1 MASGGHQRHRYALI
15 MAGGSGTRFWPQS
28 RRRRP
33 KQFLA
38 VNGHRT
44 LLQETADRLRGLVAS
59 SHLYVIAPREL
70 AKLIRTQLPRLP
82 RANLLIEPSARG
94 TAACLALAS
103 AHIGRRDPRAVV
115 ASFPADHVIAAA
127 AAFRACVR
135 AAFAAAEQAECL
147 VTIGVQP
154 TSAETGFGYIE
165 VAGRRRESK
174 RSGGRRAV
182 GGVPE
187 VRRAIRFV
195 EKPNRRTAER
205 FAASGRHFWNAGM
218 FVWQV
223 SVFAAALRRHAPA
236 IARAVDAVLHGGAA
250 RKRAYAALP
259 VASVDTAV
267 MERAKHIVVVKATFD
282 WSDVGSWG
290 AMAALWGTDAQG
302 NATRGA
308 ALLIDC
314 HDTLVFG
321 AQRLVAVL
329 GARDLVVVD
338 SDDALLVCPRSRA
351 QEVRRLVE
359 ALARDRRY
367 RRLR

>member
-1 MASGGHQRHRYALI
+1 MAPGGHQRHRYALI

-38 VNGHRT
+38 VTGHRT
-44 LLQETADRLRGLVAS
+44 LLQETAHRLRGLVPS
-59 SHLYVIAPREL
+59 SHLYVIAPRGL
-70 AKLIRTQLPRLP
+70 AQLIRAQLPRLP

-103 AHIGRRDPRAVV
+103 AHIGRREPRAVV
-115 ASFPADHVIAAA
+115 ASFPADHVIGGAAE
-127 AAFRACVR
+127 FRACVR
-135 AAFAAAEQAECL
+135 AAYAAAERAECL

-154 TSAETGFGYIE
+154 RSAETGFGYIE
-165 VAGRRRESK
+165 VGRRRESK
-174 RSGGRRAV
+174 RTGSSLAAGR
-182 GGVPE
+182 VPE
-187 VRRAIRFV
+187 VRPAIRFV
-195 EKPNRRTAER
+195 EKPDRRTAER
-205 FAASGRHFWNAGM
+205 FVASGRHLWNAGM

-223 SVFAAALRRHAPA
+223 AVFAAVLRRHAPA
-236 IARAVDAVLHGGAA
+236 IARAVDAVLRGGAA
-250 RKRAYAALP
+250 RRRAYDALP
-259 VASVDTAV
+259 VAPVDTAV
-267 MERAKHIVVVKATFD
+267 MERARRIVVVRATFD

-314 HDTLVFG
+314 HDTVVFG
-321 AQRLVAVL
+321 EQRLVAVL

-338 SDDALLVCPRSRA
+338 SADAVLVCPRSRA
-351 QEVRRLVE
+351 QDVRRLVE
-359 ALARDRRY
+359 ALARERRY